1 MDSYGSNAQVVST
14 DLSKDVMTTEI
25 LTSGTS
31 GNVNNGKIQMNEK
44 ILVSLIKFLKT
55 TRDPKWNEIIY
66 QTMAQWKLGQLNSL
80 NWQNQIEIG
89 LDVFTG
95 FFRS

>member
-14 DLSKDVMTTEI
+14 DLSKDLMTTEI

-44 ILVSLIKFLKT
+44 VLVSLIKFLKT

-66 QTMAQWKLGQLNSL
+66 QTMSQWKLGQLNSL

-95 FFRS
+95 FF

>member
-14 DLSKDVMTTEI
+14 DLSKDLKTTEI

-31 GNVNNGKIQMNEK
+31 GNVNNGKTQMNEK

-66 QTMAQWKLGQLNSL
+66 QTMSQWKLGQLNSL
-80 NWQNQIEIG
+80 NW
-89 LDVFTG
+89 
-95 FFRS
+95 

>member
-14 DLSKDVMTTEI
+14 DLSKDLMTTEI

-44 ILVSLIKFLKT
+44 VLVS
-55 TRDPKWNEIIY
+55 
-66 QTMAQWKLGQLNSL
+66 
-80 NWQNQIEIG
+80 
-89 LDVFTG
+89 
-95 FFRS
+95 

>member
-14 DLSKDVMTTEI
+14 DLSKDLMTTEI
-25 LTSGTS
+25 LTSETS

-44 ILVSLIKFLKT
+44 VLVSLIKFLKT

-66 QTMAQWKLGQLNSL
+66 QTMSQWKLGQLNSL

-95 FFRS
+95 FF

>member
-14 DLSKDVMTTEI
+14 DLSKDLMTTEI

-66 QTMAQWKLGQLNSL
+66 QTMSQWKLGQLNSL

-95 FFRS
+95 FF

>member
-14 DLSKDVMTTEI
+14 DLSKDLMTTEI
-25 LTSGTS
+25 LTSETS

-44 ILVSLIKFLKT
+44 VLVSLIKFLKT
-55 TRDPKWNEIIY
+55 ARDPKWNEIIY
-66 QTMAQWKLGQLNSL
+66 QTMSQWKLGQLNSL

-95 FFRS
+95 FF

>member
-1 MDSYGSNAQVVST
+1 MDSYGSDAQVVST
-14 DLSKDVMTTEI
+14 DLSKDLMTTEI
-25 LTSGTS
+25 LTSETS

-44 ILVSLIKFLKT
+44 VLVSLIKFLKT

-66 QTMAQWKLGQLNSL
+66 QTMSQWKLGQLNSL

-95 FFRS
+95 FF

>member
-14 DLSKDVMTTEI
+14 DLSKDLKTTEI

-55 TRDPKWNEIIY
+55 TRDPK
-66 QTMAQWKLGQLNSL
+66 
-80 NWQNQIEIG
+80 
-89 LDVFTG
+89 
-95 FFRS
+95 

>member
-14 DLSKDVMTTEI
+14 DLSKDLMTTEI
-25 LTSGTS
+25 LTSETS
-31 GNVNNGKIQMNEK
+31 GNVSNGKIQMNEK
-44 ILVSLIKFLKT
+44 VLVSLIKFLKT

-66 QTMAQWKLGQLNSL
+66 QTMSQWKLGQLNSL

-95 FFRS
+95 FF

>member
-14 DLSKDVMTTEI
+14 DLSKDLMTTEI
-25 LTSGTS
+25 LTSETS
-31 GNVNNGKIQMNEK
+31 GNVNNGKIHMNEK
-44 ILVSLIKFLKT
+44 VLVSLIKFLKT

-66 QTMAQWKLGQLNSL
+66 QTMSQWKLGQLNSL

-95 FFRS
+95 FF

>member
-1 MDSYGSNAQVVST
+1 MGSYGSNAQVVST
-14 DLSKDVMTTEI
+14 DLSKDLMTTEI
-25 LTSGTS
+25 HTSATS

-66 QTMAQWKLGQLNSL
+66 QTMSQWKLGQLNSL

-89 LDVFTG
+89 LGVFTG
-95 FFRS
+95 FF

>member
-14 DLSKDVMTTEI
+14 DLSKDLMTTEI

-55 TRDPKWNEIIY
+55 TRDPK
-66 QTMAQWKLGQLNSL
+66 
-80 NWQNQIEIG
+80 
-89 LDVFTG
+89 
-95 FFRS
+95 

>member
-14 DLSKDVMTTEI
+14 DLSKDLKTTEI

-66 QTMAQWKLGQLNSL
+66 QTMSQWKLGQLNSL
-80 NWQNQIEIG
+80 NW
-89 LDVFTG
+89 
-95 FFRS
+95 

>member
-14 DLSKDVMTTEI
+14 DLSKDLKTTEI

-66 QTMAQWKLGQLNSL
+66 QTMSQWKLGQLNSL

-95 FFRS
+95 FF

>member
-14 DLSKDVMTTEI
+14 DLSKDLMTTEI
-25 LTSGTS
+25 LTSETS

-44 ILVSLIKFLKT
+44 VLVSLIKFLKT

-66 QTMAQWKLGQLNSL
+66 QTMSQWKLGQLNSL